1 MNVGVM
7 CMHCPL
13 CLPAT
18 DALVRGGNIEELI
31 SSGLELLSSL
41 ISHGSSIEDLKCF
54 MEQMLEQ
61 LVHSAHA
68 SILFLIRVSCVSGR
82 EVWMWERVVEVGG
95 RCGGGSE
102 MWRWEVGSV
111 RVV

>member
-7 CMHCPL
+7 CVHCPL

-41 ISHGSSIEDLKCF
+41 ISHGSSIEELKCF

-82 EVWMWERVVEVGG
+82 EVWM
-95 RCGGGSE
+95 
-102 MWRWEVGSV
+102 
-111 RVV
+111 

>member
-1 MNVGVM
+1 MYCSVRSVLIYVVLCYSDLYVVTIMNVGVM
-7 CMHCPL
+7 CVHCPL

-41 ISHGSSIEDLKCF
+41 ISHGSSIEELKCF

-68 SILFLIRVSCVSGR
+68 SILFLIRVSCS
-82 EVWMWERVVEVGG
+82 VGG
-95 RCGGGSE
+95 R
-102 MWRWEVGSV
+102 WE
-111 RVV
+111 

>member
-7 CMHCPL
+7 CVHCPL

-18 DALVRGGNIEELI
+18 DALVCGGNIEELI

-41 ISHGSSIEDLKCF
+41 ISHGSSIEELKCF

-68 SILFLIRVSCVSGR
+68 SILFLIRVSCMRGR
-82 EVWMWERVVEVGG
+82 EVGVRCRCGRVVEVGRSVEVGG
-95 RCGGGSE
+95 RCGGG
-102 MWRWEVGSV
+102 RWKV
-111 RVV
+111 

>member
-7 CMHCPL
+7 CVHCPL

-68 SILFLIRVSCVSGR
+68 SILFLIRVSCVGGR
-82 EVWMWERVVEVGG
+82 EVGV
-95 RCGGGSE
+95 RCGCGRGL
-102 MWRWEVGSV
+102 WRWEMGSV